1 MKFEVR
7 TLMTVTLNR
16 CSTASRILS
25 LLAPGRTRN
34 STWPAFSLAMV
45 PFSVMIGASIRLSGL
60 LISLLRK
67 PRFNRLGGLTG
78 HHEFPVIEHVV
89 NVEPLERENFMRRE
103 IARRQQKLGVRFS
116 GHDQRML
123 NSELDQRRLR
133 RLGLGLR
140 K

>member
-7 TLMTVTLNR
+7 TLITVTLNR

-45 PFSVMIGASIRLSGL
+45 PFSVIIGASIMLSGL

-67 PRFNRLGGLTG
+67 PGFNRLGGLTG

-89 NVEPLERENFMRRE
+89 NVQALNREHLVRSE
-103 IARRQQKLGVRFS
+103 VARRQQKLGIRFS
-116 GHDQRML
+116 GHDQRVL
-123 NSELDQRRLR
+123 DPELDQRSLR
-133 RLGLGLR
+133 RLGLG
-140 K
+140 